1 MLRRGRPRRLLWR
14 VAMAHELR
22 LPHTNPLVDLRTRI
36 YRRDSDHIFHGNV
49 SELARRQ
56 CQSGRQPQERI
67 KRYSETARTK
77 NAPYREPSSLPGT
90 FFERMVVSCNLA
102 EVFLFRL
109 KYPDN
114 LPGLSLLRLRYPAN
128 LAGIPDA
135 LIFFCLLFFHQG
147 KALCRGRG
155 SFPGTFFGCIIVSR
169 NLV

>member
-1 MLRRGRPRRLLWR
+1 
-14 VAMAHELR
+14 MAHELR
-22 LPHTNPLVDLRTRI
+22 LPHTDPLVDLRTRI

-77 NAPYREPSSLPGT
+77 SAPYRGLSSLPGT
-90 FFERMVVSCNLA
+90 FFERMIASCNLA
-102 EVFLFRL
+102 RASLSRL

-114 LPGLSLLRLRYPAN
+114 LAGGPLLRLRYPAN

-147 KALCRGRG
+147 KKRRKK
-155 SFPGTFFGCIIVSR
+155 SFHLSHQEKKRRKKSFHFSHQGKAPNRERSS
-169 NLV
+169 